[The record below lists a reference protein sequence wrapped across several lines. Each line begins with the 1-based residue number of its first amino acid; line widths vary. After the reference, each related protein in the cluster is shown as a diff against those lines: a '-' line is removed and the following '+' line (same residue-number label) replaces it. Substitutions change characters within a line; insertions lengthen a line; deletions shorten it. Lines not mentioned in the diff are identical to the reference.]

1 MDEGEIKN
9 INYRIIKLIFP
20 LAIYCQHI
28 GQYCLDGQHIK
39 NIPMEDIFEQQ
50 ALNLY
55 SLKSKLK
62 PGMVAQAYN
71 SSILKDEG

>member
-1 MDEGEIKN
+1 MAK
-9 INYRIIKLIFP
+9 
-20 LAIYCQHI
+20 
-28 GQYCLDGQHIK
+28 HIK